1 MHFERKSGNFYVL
14 SAVSSLALSR
24 LCGQKTFFSFPP
36 HFSPQ
41 PPLFLNSILRVA
53 STKKSFGP
61 SLPLSLRWVTHIPPG
76 PLSTT
81 HLHTVPRGL
90 LLLERAKE
98 REKRREFCGKKGEE
112 RTELAGLKMSLS
124 PFPLGERRRERERGL
139 FHSSSFLFSYCDA
152 ISCLHFP
159 TKSKKRKIPLNL
171 LYYVPKRLAH
181 VLSLPGQS
189 NFHSV
194 FFCFYFRGL
203 FVGKTKVHCYSL
215 SLSVVAKA
223 TLPRSLYIHEVWQ
236 WQMAKSSADGWG
248 KSIYNIT
255 SFCFLC
261 CHMHIPASLSQLNAS
276 KNNFIKDIRWK
287 RQPKLF

>member
-124 PFPLGERRRERERGL
+124 PFPLGERRREREACSTLLL
-139 FHSSSFLFSYCDA
+139 FFSSYCDA
-152 ISCLHFP
+152 ISCLSDKVEKKENPPLFSILR
-159 TKSKKRKIPLNL
+159 TKAASART
-171 LYYVPKRLAH
+171 
-181 VLSLPGQS
+181 STPG
-189 NFHSV
+189 
-194 FFCFYFRGL
+194 
-203 FVGKTKVHCYSL
+203 T
-215 SLSVVAKA
+215 
-223 TLPRSLYIHEVWQ
+223 I
-236 WQMAKSSADGWG
+236 
-248 KSIYNIT
+248 
-255 SFCFLC
+255 
-261 CHMHIPASLSQLNAS
+261 
-276 KNNFIKDIRWK
+276 
-287 RQPKLF
+287 

>member
-1 MHFERKSGNFYVL
+1 MESQ
-14 SAVSSLALSR
+14 SSLINRHFIYQKLSNAFWAEVRKLLCSVRCFEFSTVKALR
-24 LCGQKTFFSFPP
+24 TKNLFFFPP
-36 HFSPQ
+36 SLFSPTSPFSEFDFEGRFHQ
-41 PPLFLNSILRVA
+41 
-53 STKKSFGP
+53 KKFWALP
-61 SLPLSLRWVTHIPPG
+61 PLSLRWVTHIPPG

-124 PFPLGERRRERERGL
+124 PFPLGERRREREACSTLLL
-139 FHSSSFLFSYCDA
+139 FFSSYCDA

-171 LYYVPKRLAH
+171 LYYVRKRLAH

-215 SLSVVAKA
+215 SLSVCCRKSHIAAV
-223 TLPRSLYIHEVWQ
+223 TLHTRSMTVTN
-236 WQMAKSSADGWG
+236 G
-248 KSIYNIT
+248 KE
-255 SFCFLC
+255 LC
-261 CHMHIPASLSQLNAS
+261 RRLRKIDLQYH
-276 KNNFIKDIRWK
+276 
-287 RQPKLF
+287 